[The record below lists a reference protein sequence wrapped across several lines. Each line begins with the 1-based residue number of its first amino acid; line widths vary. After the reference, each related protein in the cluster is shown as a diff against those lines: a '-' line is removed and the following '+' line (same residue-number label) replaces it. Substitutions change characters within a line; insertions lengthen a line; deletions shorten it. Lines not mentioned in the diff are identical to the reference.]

1 MVKGGLERR
10 IPVPRNNQAPESPQ
24 NGTVCFFFNGRGSGT
39 ANITEW
45 WRQRAKARHVGL
57 GLDIGATP
65 HQTDLVQRD

>member
-24 NGTVCFFFNGRGSGT
+24 NGTVCFFFNGRGSAT